1 MQSSNPQIIY
11 AVVARGSNVFL
22 SEYSTLKGNYIEF
35 SKTIL
40 SKVNQQNAKKSFNY
54 DQYEFH
60 ILVEDGFSFLIMAE
74 RGLKMRIAF
83 ACLEDMKQK
92 FFQMFQPQQRDKA
105 ISYGLN
111 SQFSTEQKN
120 KIEYYNSPQADKLR
134 MVSDNIQQTKDVM
147 MENLDK
153 ILERGE
159 KIDILVQKTDQMV
172 MISTTMKQNAT
183 TLRRKMWWRNKK
195 MMIIMILVGILAIY
209 FIMVIACGGFAMHRC
224 FGSND

>member
-11 AVVARGSNVFL
+11 AVVVRGSNVVL
-22 SEYSTLKGNYIEF
+22 SEYSIAKGNYIAF
-35 SKTIL
+35 AKTII
-40 SKVNQQNAKKSFNY
+40 SKVNQSNAKKSFNY
-54 DQYEFH
+54 EQYEFH

-92 FFQMFQPQQRDKA
+92 FFQMFQPQQRDQA

-111 SQFSTEQKN
+111 SQFSIEQKN

-134 MVSDNIQQTKDVM
+134 MVSDNIQQTKEVM

-153 ILERGE
+153 LLERGE
-159 KIDILVQKTDQMV
+159 KIDILVEKTNVMV
-172 MISTTMKQNAT
+172 NISTSMKENAT
-183 TLRRKMWWRNKK
+183 TLRRQMWWRNKK
-195 MMIIMILVGILAIY
+195 MTIILVLVGLLAIY
-209 FIMVIACGGFAMHRC
+209 IIMVIACGGFAMHRC
-224 FGSND
+224 FGSSD